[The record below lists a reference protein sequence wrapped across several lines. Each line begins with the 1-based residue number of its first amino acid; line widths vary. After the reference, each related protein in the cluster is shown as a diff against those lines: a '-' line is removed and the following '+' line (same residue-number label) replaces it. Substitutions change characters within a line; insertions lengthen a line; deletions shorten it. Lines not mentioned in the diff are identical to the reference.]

1 MKGFDFNVKASL
13 GSVLHAPYT
22 LDTVTGV
29 VTIANFVPDQQL
41 LFPEGATHVSL
52 RSGMAHL
59 DFETGL
65 FENSYSPE
73 NIIVLDNTAT
83 TVTLTPTSVPAGS
96 GFQFYLLLV
105 EFYQEVNEIQYPLRS
120 GNYNVLNLIDI
131 V

>member
-1 MKGFDFNVKASL
+1 MV
-13 GSVLHAPYT
+13 
-22 LDTVTGV
+22 
-29 VTIANFVPDQQL
+29 
-41 LFPEGATHVSL
+41 
-52 RSGMAHL
+52 HL

-105 EFYQEVNEIQYPLRS
+105 EFYQEVNGIQYPLCS